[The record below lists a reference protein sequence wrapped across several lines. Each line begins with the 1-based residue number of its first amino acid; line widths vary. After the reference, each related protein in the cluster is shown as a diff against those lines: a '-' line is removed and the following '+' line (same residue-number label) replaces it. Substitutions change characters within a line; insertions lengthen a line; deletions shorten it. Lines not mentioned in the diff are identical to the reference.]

1 MHASTIPIC
10 LSKWFNTGDK
20 ARTQFAGRETFN
32 FLNHPNLGP
41 MLNSTYSA
49 SPTSSF
55 GSLSY
60 ADISRQ
66 IQFALKI
73 YSVRQLRMI

>member
-1 MHASTIPIC
+1 V
-10 LSKWFNTGDK
+10 
-20 ARTQFAGRETFN
+20 RTQFRADIFN
-32 FLNHPNLGP
+32 VVNHSNLGP

-60 ADISRQ
+60 ADIARQ

-73 YSVRQLRMI
+73 YW